1 VHGGSDIP
9 VNNKRRSFMLIVL
22 GLGLVVTVRAQATPK
37 LEFDVASVKQNVN
50 PDAKPFSNFPL
61 GPGAMYSPNGGVFS
75 ARKQPALV
83 YIMFA
88 YKLSNHELLAL
99 SKQLP
104 SWASEE
110 QYDIEAK
117 TDNQHVTKDEM
128 RLMMQSLLAD
138 RFKLALHSATEQ
150 VPVYALVVAK
160 PGALGPRLRPHPA
173 DDASCSSEP
182 PVPNAE
188 APAAHPS
195 TTVAGGFPL
204 ICGGQAILPPS
215 APGRIASG
223 YRNVPLSLIAQQM
236 TLLGGLD
243 RPVVD
248 QTGLTGNFDFSIE
261 FSPETPPSAT
271 PSAADDNTGPTFRRA
286 LLEQTGL
293 KLVSEKAPVTTLVVE
308 HIERPTVN

>member
-1 VHGGSDIP
+1 M
-9 VNNKRRSFMLIVL
+9 NRRKYISAIVL
-22 GLGLVVTVRAQATPK
+22 GCGLAAAHAQAAPR

-104 SWASEE
+104 SWAREE

-117 TDNQHVTKDEM
+117 TDNHSATKDEM

-138 RFKLALHSATEQ
+138 RFKLVLHTATEQ
-150 VPVYALVVAK
+150 VPVYALVFAR
-160 PGALGPRLRPHPA
+160 PGALGPKLRPHPA

-182 PVPNAE
+182 PVPEADA
-188 APAAHPS
+188 APAAKS
-195 TTVAGGFPL
+195 SGTVAGGFPL

-248 QTGLTGNFDFSIE
+248 QTGLAGLFDFAIE
-261 FSPETPPSAT
+261 FSPEAPPGAT
-271 PSAADDNTGPTFRRA
+271 PSPEVDTSGPSFRRA

-293 KLVSEKAPVTTLVVE
+293 KLVAEKASVATVVVE
-308 HIERPTVN
+308 HIERPTAN